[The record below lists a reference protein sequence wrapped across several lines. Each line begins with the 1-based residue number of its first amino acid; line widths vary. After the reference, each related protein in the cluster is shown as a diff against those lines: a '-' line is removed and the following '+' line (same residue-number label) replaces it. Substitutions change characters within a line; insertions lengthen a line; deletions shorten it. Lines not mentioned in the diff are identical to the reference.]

1 MPMLLLSRGWFRVW
15 CRPVLA
21 VSALVSGFGPLS
33 ATAGQ
38 GADAREQTWHFGY
51 LPQKSTVNAVF
62 YLVNQGSEPMQVT
75 KIEPGCS
82 CTSVTELTEA
92 VAPGDTATVE
102 VTLKS
107 GRYLNDIRKTTKV
120 HAQGSDEPAFLLT
133 IQARVIKRGESAGPY
148 QLSPPVLEFKTES
161 GRHTGHCDTV
171 LLTNK
176 SDHAVSLRTVYYPEA
191 CKETV
196 RLPGQI
202 QPGASG
208 AIIIAIDENQQAEM
222 KDGWSLTLAI
232 DASDTTLVTVPI
244 EFKD

>member
-1 MPMLLLSRGWFRVW
+1 MPLLLLSRGRFRVW
-15 CRPVLA
+15 CGPVLA
-21 VSALVSGFGPLS
+21 VSALVSGLGPLS
-33 ATAGQ
+33 AAAGQ
-38 GADAREQTWHFGY
+38 DTDACEQTWHFGY

-62 YLVNQGSEPMQVT
+62 YLVNQGSKPMQVT

-92 VAPGDTATVE
+92 IAPGDSAAVKI
-102 VTLKS
+102 TLKS
-107 GRYLNDIRKTTKV
+107 GRYVNKVRKTTKV
-120 HAQGSDEPAFLLT
+120 YTDGSDEPAFLLT
-133 IQARVIKRGESAGPY
+133 IQTRVIKRGELAGSY

-161 GRHTGHCDTV
+161 GRPTGRSDTV

-191 CKETV
+191 CIKTV
-196 RLPGQI
+196 QLPEQI

-208 AIIIAIDENQQAEM
+208 AVTIEIDENQQAEM

-232 DASDTTLVTVPI
+232 ESSDTTLVTIPI
-244 EFKD
+244 EIKD